1 MTSLMTLALDG
12 ANWELGKFLSNVF
25 STIKNWGGLVIL
37 IIGAAMIVVSVYQ
50 VAKALMSHGQGQ
62 TSWPKII
69 IMFLLGGALIAAG
82 GAAASGNDVFK
93 WLTDIG
99 AGGRNTI
106 DQLGG
111 GGTTTILWH
120 MFH

>member
-1 MTSLMTLALDG
+1 MTSLMTLALSG
-12 ANWELGKFLSNVF
+12 WELGTFLENVF
-25 STIKNWGGLVIL
+25 STIKDWGGLVIL

-82 GAAASGNDVFK
+82 GAAASGTDVFG
-93 WLTDIG
+93 WLTNIG
-99 AGGRNTI
+99 AGGRETI

-111 GGTTTILWH
+111 GSTTTILWH
-120 MFH
+120 MFR